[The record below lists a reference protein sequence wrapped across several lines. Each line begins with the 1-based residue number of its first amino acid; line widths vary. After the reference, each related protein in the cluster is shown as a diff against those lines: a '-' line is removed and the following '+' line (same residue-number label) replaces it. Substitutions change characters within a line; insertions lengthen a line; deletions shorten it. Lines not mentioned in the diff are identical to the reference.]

1 MNSIVDFIRTLPD
14 VLSLKG
20 ASEAEIAQAES
31 ALGTSFAQEYRDYVS
46 VFGSIAYS
54 GHELTGVCASPRL
67 NVVNATQL
75 ARIVNPHIPAE
86 YYVVEDC
93 GIDGVLIWQNPCGAI
108 FQSVPGRGLAK
119 VASSLS
125 DYLLAR
131 SRS

>member
-93 GIDGVLIWQNPCGAI
+93 GIDGILIWQSPCGEILQTFPNQPPKNIA
-108 FQSVPGRGLAK
+108 PALK
-119 VASSLS
+119 

>member
-93 GIDGVLIWQNPCGAI
+93 GIDGILIWQNPCGAI